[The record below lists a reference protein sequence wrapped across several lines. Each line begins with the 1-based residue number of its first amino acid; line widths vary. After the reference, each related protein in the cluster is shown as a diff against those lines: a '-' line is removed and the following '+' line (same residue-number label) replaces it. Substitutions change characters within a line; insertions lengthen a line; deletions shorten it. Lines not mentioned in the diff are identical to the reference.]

1 MACAV
6 PATPQAKPAPSLEH
20 LDLIWFVPVMG
31 LSGLSLAW
39 AQGAGHFGASGTAL
53 ARLIG
58 LLAGGVFALVL
69 LLSLWRLR
77 RWPRALHLQ
86 WMHPV
91 RYVFFAAVPAS
102 LILLATVGSTLTDVA
117 PHWDGLWRLGAL
129 LQALLT
135 LAVLWRWWRLRA
147 ARWLGVTPALLIP
160 VVGNVLAPLAGVR
173 LGHADWAWT
182 QAAVGAAL
190 WPLVLVL
197 LVLRVRQIGW
207 WPERLRPSAFV
218 LVAPPTVIGLDLML
232 AQAGMVPVLACWA
245 LALGFLGWALRQL
258 PGCFEQ
264 PFGMPMWSLSFPLA
278 AFASLTLRL
287 GAAGWLPAWPGLV
300 ALALA
305 SVVIAALLRWTWWGL
320 RSGELLQP
328 EPAPAPKPEATR
340 PGVPGAP
347 A

>member
-1 MACAV
+1 MSCAV

-20 LDLIWFVPVMG
+20 LGLIWFVPVMG

-39 AQGAGHFGASGTAL
+39 AQAAGHFGESGADLAVLIGAL
-53 ARLIG
+53 AAL
-58 LLAGGVFALVL
+58 VFAVVL
-69 LLSLWRLR
+69 GLSLWRLT
-77 RWPRALHLQ
+77 RWPRALHLK

-91 RYVFFAAVPAS
+91 RYVFFATVPAS
-102 LILLATVGSTLTDVA
+102 LILLATVGATVSGVA
-117 PHWDGLWRLGAL
+117 PHWDALWQAGAA
-129 LQALLT
+129 LQAVLT
-135 LAVLWRWWRLRA
+135 LAVLWRWLRMRA

-173 LGHADWAWT
+173 LGHADWAWA

-207 WPERLRPSAFV
+207 WPERLRPSVFV
-218 LVAPPTVIGLDLML
+218 LVAPPTVIGLDLMI
-232 AQAGMVPVLACWA
+232 AQVGRAPALGCWA
-245 LALGFLGWALRQL
+245 LALVFLGWALRQL
-258 PGCFEQ
+258 PRCFDQ

-278 AFASLTLRL
+278 AFASFTLRL
-287 GAAGWLPAWPGLV
+287 GAAGWLPAWLGLI

-320 RSGELLQP
+320 RSGDLLQP
-328 EPAPAPKPEATR
+328 EPAPVPKP
-340 PGVPGAP
+340 
-347 A
+347 